1 MSCSPSLSV
10 QQTMSVF
17 VCAQLHNVLLSRLP
31 CMKHELKFC
40 QVSRSIFGSG
50 TLSREGLYS
59 LCSALSTHN
68 KANNTSYSWNAMYCV
83 QPFCMQ
89 QKLNS
94 IDVGVMLPLAGLLAC
109 CVLPHCTQCFRTVC
123 VTLLHVALH
132 LLILFSFFPFPFPSS
147 PPPSPSRSP
156 SSASSSAC
164 FLLSSIHPVLLAR
177 HQ

>member
-1 MSCSPSLSV
+1 
-10 QQTMSVF
+10 MSVF

-40 QVSRSIFGSG
+40 QVFRSIFGSG
-50 TLSREGLYS
+50 TLRREGLYS
-59 LCSALSTHN
+59 LSSALSTHN
-68 KANNTSYSWNAMYCV
+68 KANNTSYSWNAMYCM

-89 QKLNS
+89 QQSNS
-94 IDVGVMLPLAGLLAC
+94 IDVGAMLPLAGLLAC
-109 CVLPHCTQCFRTVC
+109 CVLLHWSQFLWTDC
-123 VTLLHVALH
+123 VTLLHVELH

-147 PPPSPSRSP
+147 PPPPSPSP
-156 SSASSSAC
+156 SSAPSSASC